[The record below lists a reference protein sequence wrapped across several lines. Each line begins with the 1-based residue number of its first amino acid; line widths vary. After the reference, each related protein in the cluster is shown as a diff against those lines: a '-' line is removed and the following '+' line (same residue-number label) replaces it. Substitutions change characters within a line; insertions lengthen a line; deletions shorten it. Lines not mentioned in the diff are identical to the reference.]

1 MGVPYKVTNKN
12 GELKYVDASNGEAT
26 ATYTKEVEVST
37 TNVVY
42 FIPDLDGF
50 VDPTDDTSGGDND
63 LFVMDAWETAR
74 YMGSLYFDEDPE
86 ETEKRLNE
94 SKEGSTMKKF
104 NCSMQK
110 KIESFKKSEK
120 RTVTKSYDVY
130 KYDELSDE
138 AKEKVK
144 ELFLKWR
151 GEDGSIFTEDCE
163 SAIND
168 LFPNSD
174 LNVQYSLSYSQGGGF
189 NTYGKLRATDLINV
203 DLEKYPLNG
212 TNIKPLSDKNAIKD
226 VCEKAG
232 IFDITLDNNNHY
244 CYSLADRIELDR
256 TYEDEL
262 SEDEIKLLDELEKF
276 AQDVFGE
283 INSKFEDNGYDYFY
297 EMSEDEVREEADA
310 NDYEFTEDGELA

>member
-1 MGVPYKVTNKN
+1 MGVPYKVTDKN
-12 GELKYVDASNGEAT
+12 GELKYVDASNGEST
-26 ATYTKEVEVST
+26 ATYTKEVEVDVL
-37 TNVVY
+37 NVVY
-42 FIPDLDGF
+42 YIPDLEGF

-94 SKEGSTMKKF
+94 SKAGNAMKKF

-120 RTVTKSYDVY
+120 RTVTTSYDVY

-144 ELFLKWR
+144 QMFLDWR
-151 GEDGSIFTEDCE
+151 REDSNIFTEDCE
-163 SAIND
+163 NSIAE

-174 LNVQYSLSYSQGGGF
+174 LNVQYDLSYSQGDGF
-189 NTYGKLRATDLINV
+189 NTYGKLKATDLIDV
-203 DLEKYPLNG
+203 DLGKYPLNG
-212 TNIKPLSDKNAIKD
+212 TSIKPLSDKDAIKAA
-226 VCEKAG
+226 CEKAG
-232 IFDITLDNNNHY
+232 IFDITLENNSRY

-276 AQDVFGE
+276 AQDVIGE

-297 EMSEDEVREEADA
+297 EMEEDEVRDMADA
-310 NDYEFTEDGELA
+310 NEYEFTEDGKLA